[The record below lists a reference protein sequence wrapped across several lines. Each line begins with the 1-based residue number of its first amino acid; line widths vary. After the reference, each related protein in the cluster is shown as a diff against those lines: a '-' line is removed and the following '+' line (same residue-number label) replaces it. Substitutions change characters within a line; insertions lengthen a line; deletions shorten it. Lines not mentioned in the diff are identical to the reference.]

1 MAQCPLSRMSLTDDE
16 WTRIRRP
23 LVAGVAISLADPG
36 GPGAASWIT
45 ASARFPRLP
54 EWSVSV

>member
-1 MAQCPLSRMSLTDDE
+1 MSLTDEE